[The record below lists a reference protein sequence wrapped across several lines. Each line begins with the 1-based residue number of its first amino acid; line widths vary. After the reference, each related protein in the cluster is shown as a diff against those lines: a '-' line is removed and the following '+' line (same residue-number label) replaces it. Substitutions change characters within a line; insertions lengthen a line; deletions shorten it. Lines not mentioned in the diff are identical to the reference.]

1 MTFYY
6 QSQGIV
12 KLSIKRWLRPNQ
24 LTKVDIELMFTRKE
38 ADLLKQYL
46 ENSIESLRNQLN
58 IGGTEGSGRQQIEEQ
73 LIASVSA
80 LNKLNYSKPKK
91 NGISKKAR
99 LLIIDDVESL
109 RNIHRHYFLE
119 CGFRHIEMAED
130 GLKAFKA
137 MRRALSEGKPFDL
150 VVSDWEM
157 PRVSGLDLLKKV
169 RVDKDLWGTP
179 FFLITALGDKPHI
192 LSAINAGATGY
203 MVKPLSQI
211 LVNQKFAEYLN

>member
-1 MTFYY
+1 
-6 QSQGIV
+6 
-12 KLSIKRWLRPNQ
+12 
-24 LTKVDIELMFTRKE
+24 MFTKKE
-38 ADLLKQYL
+38 AELLKSYL
-46 ENSIESLRNQLN
+46 ESTIETLRNQLN
-58 IGGTEGSGRQQIEEQ
+58 IGSTEGVRRQQVEDR
-73 LIASVSA
+73 LISLVSA
-80 LNKLNYSKPKK
+80 YNKLNYTKPK
-91 NGISKKAR
+91 NTGISKQAR

-109 RNIHRHYFLE
+109 RNVHRHYFLE

-211 LVNQKFAEYLN
+211 VVNQKFAEYLN